1 MTLLYFVYVYT
12 HPMIACMRTVYYYF
26 ATLLAMLFLNIFLRK
41 YSLSNINYDLLIF
54 KEQGN
59 DRDLYVFF
67 IR

>member
-1 MTLLYFVYVYT
+1 
-12 HPMIACMRTVYYYF
+12 MIACMRTAYYYF